1 MTSSIRT
8 LKGLEEVNFL
18 LNLRNIFLPYENY
31 VKLLT
36 KVKVSNI
43 MIKEYELTNQFNLYY
58 IFGGIK

>member
-18 LNLRNIFLPYENY
+18 LNIRNIFLPYENY